1 MTMSRNALQFCA
13 ALGALLYGTAAPAQG
28 LLTEHRL
35 AAGLANEA
43 VAEAVAACAKNG
55 YTVTAIVVD
64 IDGVRQAVLRGDGAP
79 VHTLDSAYAKAY
91 TAASLAPVRKEEFD
105 QGDLRAA
112 EQEPQHDGLAR
123 QPAQR
128 HLHAGGRD
136 HHGGGEADRR
146 HRRRRRPRRQ
156 FRRRLRPSRARQ
168 DQRPDEIERVQ
179 SMQIGIAGI
188 GKMGAAI
195 AQRLIEVGHKVTVW
209 NRSADKLKPVTDAG
223 ATAVATPAAL
233 AGGAEAIITILTD
246 AAAIDT
252 VYNGASGLLTGD
264 VRGKLFIE
272 MSTVQPQTEV
282 ALAEQVRAKGAAFVE
297 CPVGGSTGPARQG
310 KLIGLMGAAPADAAR
325 AKPILDQLCRRLEHC
340 GPVGSGAVMKLTI
353 NMPLMIYWQAL
364 GEALALC
371 RPLGLDPARI
381 MDLLSDTSGGPNVLK
396 VRGAGVAAML
406 KGGDGGPVTFDVD
419 SAVKDLRTM
428 LAEGKQRGV
437 ALPLVEQTLA
447 CYEETKRNVS
457 GAAEVSAVSVYWANR
472 AKS

>member
-1 MTMSRNALQFCA
+1 
-13 ALGALLYGTAAPAQG
+13 
-28 LLTEHRL
+28 
-35 AAGLANEA
+35 
-43 VAEAVAACAKNG
+43 
-55 YTVTAIVVD
+55 
-64 IDGVRQAVLRGDGAP
+64 
-79 VHTLDSAYAKAY
+79 
-91 TAASLAPVRKEEFD
+91 
-105 QGDLRAA
+105 
-112 EQEPQHDGLAR
+112 
-123 QPAQR
+123 
-128 HLHAGGRD
+128 
-136 HHGGGEADRR
+136 
-146 HRRRRRPRRQ
+146 
-156 FRRRLRPSRARQ
+156 
-168 DQRPDEIERVQ
+168 
-179 SMQIGIAGI
+179 MQIGIAGI

-195 AQRLIEVGHKVTVW
+195 AQRLIEAGHTVTVW
-209 NRSADKLKPVTDAG
+209 NRSAGKLKAVTDAG
-223 ATAVATPAAL
+223 AKAAATPAAL
-233 AGGAEAIITILTD
+233 ADGAEAVISILTD

-252 VYNGASGLLTGD
+252 VYNGASGLLAGD

-282 ALAEQVRAKGAAFVE
+282 ALAEKVRAKGAALVE

-381 MDLLSDTSGGPNVLK
+381 MELLSDTSGGPNVLK

-406 KGGDGGPVTFDVD
+406 KGGDGGPVTFDID

-428 LAEGKQRGV
+428 LAEGHERGV
-437 ALPLVEQTLA
+437 ELPLVEQTLA

-472 AKS
+472 AKR